1 MKVSEILKKNEV
13 TISCEIFPPKQGAQ
27 LQNYKAIA
35 AEIAKLKPAYISA
48 VRMVRL
54 AEQAIIRWRS
64 QMRSIH
70 TEYRRLH
77 I

>member
-35 AEIAKLKPAYISA
+35 AEIAS
-48 VRMVRL
+48 
-54 AEQAIIRWRS
+54 
-64 QMRSIH
+64 
-70 TEYRRLH
+70 
-77 I
+77 

>member
-35 AEIAKLKPAYISA
+35 AEIAKLNRHISA
-48 VRMVRL
+48 VHMEQP
-54 AEQAIIRWRS
+54 AERVIIP
-64 QMRSIH
+64 
-70 TEYRRLH
+70 
-77 I
+77 

>member
-35 AEIAKLKPAYISA
+35 AEIAKLNQRVGS
-48 VRMVRL
+48 RL
-54 AEQAIIRWRS
+54 
-64 QMRSIH
+64 
-70 TEYRRLH
+70 
-77 I
+77 

>member
-35 AEIAKLKPAYISA
+35 A